1 MLEGFDGVKAMK
13 HIAGAF
19 LIIVLILGTDAY
31 LDVFDRIKPQPQPHP
46 EVTSMDIRVLN
57 KKIEYMDMPS
67 VRQNPLSKRTSIC
80 DAY

>member
-31 LDVFDRIKPQPQPHP
+31 LDVFDRLKPQPQP

-57 KKIEYMDMPS
+57 KKIEYMGMLIEGMQKRLDQKEGV
-67 VRQNPLSKRTSIC
+67 VR
-80 DAY
+80 

>member
-1 MLEGFDGVKAMK
+1 MK

-19 LIIVLILGTDAY
+19 LIIVLFFGTDAY

-57 KKIEYMDMPS
+57 QKIEYMGMIVDGM
-67 VRQNPLSKRTSIC
+67 QKRL
-80 DAY
+80 DQKEGVGR

>member
-57 KKIEYMDMPS
+57 KKIEYMGMIVDGI
-67 VRQNPLSKRTSIC
+67 QKRL
-80 DAY
+80 DQKEGVGR

>member
-1 MLEGFDGVKAMK
+1 MLEGFDVVKAMK

-31 LDVFDRIKPQPQPHP
+31 LDVFDRLKTQPQP

-57 KKIEYMDMPS
+57 KKIEYMGMIVDGI
-67 VRQNPLSKRTSIC
+67 QKRL
-80 DAY
+80 DQKEGVGR

>member
-31 LDVFDRIKPQPQPHP
+31 LDVFDRLKPQPQP

-57 KKIEYMDMPS
+57 KKIEYMGMIVDGI
-67 VRQNPLSKRTSIC
+67 QKRL
-80 DAY
+80 DQKEGVGR

>member
-31 LDVFDRIKPQPQPHP
+31 LDVFDRLKPQQQP

-57 KKIEYMDMPS
+57 KKIEYMGMLIEGMQKRLDQKEGV
-67 VRQNPLSKRTSIC
+67 VR
-80 DAY
+80 